1 MTHIS
6 NISTTLSQL
15 GDFLGQFKTT
25 GITKN
30 EKIPHNEMFF
40 DAFVKAIDTAE
51 IHNGWFTK
59 DNVLYSIEQWSNTLK
74 YNIIKSWINKYHFN
88 IDKSKTV
95 AIIMA
100 GNIPLVGFHDFLA
113 VLVSGHDVLIKQSSN
128 DKQFL
133 PLIVSY
139 LETLDSGLK
148 GRITFTEGKLEGF
161 DAVLAT
167 GSNNTSRYFE
177 YYFKGKPSIIRKN
190 RNSVAVLTGKETPE
204 QLKGLSEDIFRY
216 YGLGCRNVSKLF
228 IPKDYDFDVFFN
240 AMYHWHPIINETKY
254 SNNYDY
260 NKAVYLMSEFDMLE
274 NGFLMLKE
282 DTSYGSPIATLFY
295 EYYDSTEELKAK
307 LSQDKEQIQCIVSN
321 GFSATEV
328 TFGETQKPE
337 LWDYADNVDTVDF
350 LLKI

>member
-40 DAFVKAIDTAE
+40 EAFIKAIDTAE
-51 IHNGWFTK
+51 IHNSWFTR
-59 DNVLYSIEQWSNTLK
+59 DNVLYSTEQWSNVLNYNNINTWLDK
-74 YNIIKSWINKYHFN
+74 YNFN

-100 GNIPLVGFHDFLA
+100 GNIPLVGFHDFLS
-113 VLVSGHDVLIKQSSN
+113 VLVSGHHVLIKQSSN
-128 DKQFL
+128 DKHFL

-139 LETLDSGLK
+139 LETLNHEIK
-148 GRITFTEGKLEGF
+148 GRIKFTDSKLDNF
-161 DAVLAT
+161 DAVIAT

-190 RNSVAVLTGKETPE
+190 RNSVAVLTGNETPE
-204 QLKGLSEDIFRY
+204 QLKLLSEDIFRY

-228 IPKDYDFDVFFN
+228 IPKDYDFDAFFN
-240 AMYHWHPIINETKY
+240 AIYHWHPIINETKY
-254 SNNYDY
+254 ANNYDY

-282 DTSYGSPIATLFY
+282 DTSYGSPIATVFY
-295 EYYDSTEELKAK
+295 EYYNSIEELRTKI
-307 LSQDKEQIQCIVSN
+307 STDKEQIQCIVSN